1 MPDTTGYSLNHTKG
15 GDIEKIAKNHKHWCT
30 EKPNRRDSASTM
42 LATSYQQTPDADW
55 ASILLDFLILMRQ
68 RRSDMTETD
77 ITSPKGDIEGS
88 RRRALIDIQINMK
101 GGR

>member
-1 MPDTTGYSLNHTKG
+1 LGIYSLGFSDTYAPEMYG
-15 GDIEKIAKNHKHWCT
+15 GGQETARMN
-30 EKPNRRDSASTM
+30 N
-42 LATSYQQTPDADW
+42 
-55 ASILLDFLILMRQ
+55 RQ